1 MQKHID
7 VQLITITQELLA
19 ESGEPYRR
27 EIKLDSSL
35 QRHLGIDSLGRAE
48 LFRRIEKKFDM
59 ALPDRLLAEAETL
72 HDLVEYIHAAKP
84 QINYPM
90 PREIITTH
98 GERPHLDLA
107 KINSLQ
113 DILQLYGLHTPDK
126 THIYF
131 QHEDGSD
138 EVISY
143 GHLLKTAQRVA
154 YSLHE
159 RGLKAGETVAIML
172 PTTPGF
178 FYSFFGILL
187 AGGIPVPIY
196 PPFRMHMLEAY
207 AKTEARILRNAEVR
221 MLITFEQ
228 AEKLSRLLQGFVP
241 SLKEVMTVDQL
252 LQSRELPRLH
262 MQNRMILHLYNI
274 PLAAPVIPKACC

>member
-1 MQKHID
+1 MRSMMPQHID
-7 VQLITITQELLA
+7 VELITIAQELLA

-48 LFRRIEKKFDM
+48 LFRRIEKKFDVT
-59 ALPDRLLAEAETL
+59 LPDRLLAEAETL
-72 HDLVEYIHAAKP
+72 NDILEYLRAAKP
-84 QINYPM
+84 RINQPVQ
-90 PREIITTH
+90 REIVVSH
-98 GERPHLDLA
+98 GERPHLDLGEA
-107 KINSLQ
+107 NTLQ
-113 DILQLYGLHTPDK
+113 DVLLMYGQNTPDK

-131 QHEDGSD
+131 QHEDGTD

-154 YSLHE
+154 YSLRE
-159 RGLKAGETVAIML
+159 RGLKEGETVAIML

-178 FYSFFGILL
+178 FYVFYGILL
-187 AGGIPVPIY
+187 AGAIPVPIY

-221 MLITFEQ
+221 ILITFEQ

-241 SLKEVMTVDQL
+241 SLKEVTTVDHL
-252 LQSRELPRLH
+252 LQPRA
-262 MQNRMILHLYNI
+262 I
-274 PLAAPVIPKACC
+274 AAVSHAKKDDPAFI